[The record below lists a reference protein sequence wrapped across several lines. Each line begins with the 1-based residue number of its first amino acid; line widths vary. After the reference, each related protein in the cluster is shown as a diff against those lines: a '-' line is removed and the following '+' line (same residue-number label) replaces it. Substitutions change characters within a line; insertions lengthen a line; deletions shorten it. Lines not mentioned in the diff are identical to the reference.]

1 MLDKSYDTCVCSL
14 QLNDQ
19 TPEMSA
25 LFESW
30 NICIH
35 ADKLKL
41 FDKASRHT
49 VLVWI
54 NKSKPNAYLEATEE
68 IYWKKKN

>member
-1 MLDKSYDTCVCSL
+1 MYSL

-25 LFESW
+25 LFQSGKV
-30 NICIH
+30 CIH

-41 FDKASRHT
+41 FDKASQHT
-49 VLVWI
+49 ASVRI
-54 NKSKPNAYLEATEE
+54 NKSKPNAYLEAMEVVSL
-68 IYWKKKN
+68 KKIFK

>member
-1 MLDKSYDTCVCSL
+1 MYSV

-25 LFESW
+25 LFQSS
-30 NICIH
+30 NVCIH
-35 ADKLKL
+35 ADILKL

-49 VLVWI
+49 ASV
-54 NKSKPNAYLEATEE
+54 
-68 IYWKKKN
+68 

>member
-1 MLDKSYDTCVCSL
+1 MHSL

-25 LFESW
+25 LFQSW
-30 NICIH
+30 SIYIH
-35 ADKLKL
+35 ADKLEL

-49 VLVWI
+49 ALVWI
-54 NKSKPNAYLEATEE
+54 NKSKPTAYLEAMEVVS
-68 IYWKKKN
+68 WKKYLN

>member
-1 MLDKSYDTCVCSL
+1 MYGL

-25 LFESW
+25 LFQSSKG
-30 NICIH
+30 CMH
-35 ADKLKL
+35 SDKLKL

-49 VLVWI
+49 ASGWI
-54 NKSKPNAYLEATEE
+54 HKSKPNAYLEAMEVV
-68 IYWKKKN
+68 YLKKKIFK